1 MHKHCASR
9 SFPTPH
15 CERVW
20 LISRQESAQATGK
33 LVLAGAAA
41 PVILEAG
48 VAVLALEPVLE
59 PLRLEPVGLDVG
71 VAGSVWMVNW
81 SPEAEEDS

>member
-1 MHKHCASR
+1 M
-9 SFPTPH
+9 
-15 CERVW
+15 
-20 LISRQESAQATGK
+20 
-33 LVLAGAAA
+33 
-41 PVILEAG
+41 ILEAG

-81 SPEAEEDS
+81 PPEAEEDS